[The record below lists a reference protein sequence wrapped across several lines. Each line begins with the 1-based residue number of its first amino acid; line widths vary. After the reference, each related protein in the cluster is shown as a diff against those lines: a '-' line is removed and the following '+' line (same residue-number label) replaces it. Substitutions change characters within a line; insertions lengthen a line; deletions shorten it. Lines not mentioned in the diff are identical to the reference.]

1 MKTIL
6 PLLSFLLV
14 QQACMAQNQP
24 ETDSIR
30 QRIFLIGDAGE
41 LKDGKHPVIEWLK
54 KNVDW
59 DDKKNTALFLGDNI
73 YEYGLPSEG
82 EATYKHAKE
91 IIDYQMSLVKGKK
104 AKAYFVMGNHDWK
117 NGKIGG
123 WDQAV
128 NQEDYINGQLQ
139 SNIEAFPKG
148 GCPGP
153 DVIDIDTL
161 VALSL
166 IDTQWFLH
174 THDKPGPGSNCA
186 SKTIDEFNTELSEAV
201 RSHPNQLMVFVTHH
215 PLFTHGVHG
224 GTTYTLRHHI
234 FPLTELSK
242 NLYIPLPGLGSVYP
256 IARGIFGNIQ
266 DVNHPLYRGMAK
278 GIEEIART
286 HPSPIIVSGHDHSLQ
301 LVLHDSL
308 YQIVSGSGAKVTAVN
323 QKRNN
328 AELLFSRVN
337 YGCSVIEVTKSGKV
351 STRFFDVTS
360 PDYGSPLFS
369 KELMTIKRTLSAAS
383 LDSLR
388 PLPDSITVMAN
399 AALKGS
405 AVSKL
410 MIGKN
415 YRDEWTQPVTVP
427 VLDLGQEQGGLRPVK
442 AGGGK
447 QTKSLRLEDK
457 SGKEW
462 SLRSIEKFPEAA
474 IPPDLRQTFAKDV
487 VEQGIS
493 ASYPYAS
500 LSIETLAKAADLPT
514 IRRKLVYVPDD
525 PRLGRFR
532 PDFSERLAVLEER
545 EPITIKKTDG
555 TDEVVLKLAKD
566 NDDHID
572 QRSVLKAR
580 LLDNFIMDFDRHED
594 QWRWST
600 RDTGKG
606 KIYFAI
612 PRDHDQA
619 FFVNQGLIPR
629 FAAKPWFVPEIQG
642 FRADAKNIKTFN
654 KPARNFDRFFI
665 NELDQQT
672 WEQHIDTFLNAMT
685 DEVIETALHQQPRE
699 VQQFDMDEVISKL
712 KKRRNFFRDDMMDYY
727 RFISKVVSVTGSN
740 QKELFTISKKEDGSV
755 HVVSNK
761 IEKDG
766 VVSSKIYD
774 RLFDPAITKEV
785 RIYGLGDEDRYVIEG
800 GASPIKIR
808 IVGGP
813 GNDEFIN
820 NGSGGKVLVYDA
832 RYEENKLSGNTA
844 GIRSKISADP
854 QVNRYNRFDYK
865 YNYIN
870 PGLSVAY
877 NVDDGLFLGVQFE
890 AITQGFRKEPYKTRQ
905 FISGSRAFNTGAL
918 RFKYEGDWIKAVG
931 NQDLLA
937 RADVRAPV
945 NVTNF
950 FGLGND
956 TEFDK
961 TKPGKEKYYRVRY
974 DFIDASLLLRRQL
987 QSWMRVNYGVGYQSF
1002 KVEEEQN
1009 KGKFVSETNELDP
1022 TTLYTQ
1028 KRFAGAHLKLDINSR
1043 NNKAIPTR
1051 GFFMDFNLRP
1061 MAGLNQE
1068 SSNLLRADVDMRIFA
1083 SLFSLPRLVLASRF
1097 GWGKNYGNY
1106 EFPQAYY
1113 LGGTDN
1119 LRGYRRDRFAGRSA
1133 LYNNTELRF
1142 KVAEF
1147 STYLFPGAFG
1157 LLVFND
1163 VGRVWVDGERSSDW
1177 HVGNGAGIWLAPIK
1191 RFVIAA
1197 HVVRSKEEK
1206 PTPYVTFGFQF

>member
-6 PLLSFLLV
+6 TLVSFLLI
-14 QQACMAQNQP
+14 QQACMAQAAP
-24 ETDSIR
+24 ETDSVR

-59 DDKKNTALFLGDNI
+59 DDKKNTAVFLGDNI

-82 EATYKHAKE
+82 EATYKHAKD

-139 SNIEAFPKG
+139 SNIEAFPRG

-153 DVIDIDTL
+153 DIIDIDTL

-174 THDKPGPGSNCA
+174 THDKPGPGSNCT

-224 GTTYTLRHHI
+224 GTTYTLRHHL
-234 FPLTELSK
+234 FPLTELSR

-278 GIEEIART
+278 GIEEVART
-286 HPSPIIVSGHDHSLQ
+286 HPSPLIVSGHDHSLQ

-351 STRFFDVTS
+351 TTRFFDVTS
-360 PDYGSPLFS
+360 PDYEEPLYS
-369 KELMTIKRTLSAAS
+369 KELMTIKRTLPPATI
-383 LDSLR
+383 DSLR
-388 PLPDSITVMAN
+388 PLPDSITVVAN

-405 AVSKL
+405 GFSKL

-415 YRDEWTQPVTVP
+415 YRKEWIQPVTVP

-447 QTKSLRLEDK
+447 QTKSLRLEDTT
-457 SGKEW
+457 GKEW
-462 SLRSIEKFPEAA
+462 ALRSIEKFPEAA

-487 VEQGIS
+487 VEEGIS

-500 LSIETLAKAADLPT
+500 LSIEPLAKAAGLPT

-525 PRLGRFR
+525 PRLDRFR
-532 PDFSERLAVLEER
+532 LDFSDRLAVLEER
-545 EPITIKKTDG
+545 EPASVKKTDG

-619 FFVNQGLIPR
+619 FFVNEGIIPR

-665 NELDQQT
+665 NELDQKT
-672 WEQHIDTFLNAMT
+672 WEQHIDTFLTSMT
-685 DEVIETALHQQPRE
+685 DEVIETALRQQPRE
-699 VQQFDMDEVISKL
+699 VQAFHMPEIIEKL
-712 KKRRNFFRDDMMDYY
+712 KKRRAYFRDDMMEYY

-740 QKELFTISKKEDGSV
+740 QKELFTITKNEDGSV

-761 IEKDG
+761 IEKDST
-766 VVSSKIYD
+766 VSSKIYD

-800 GASPIKIR
+800 GASPIKLR
-808 IVGGP
+808 IIGGP

-820 NGSGGKVLVYDA
+820 NGTGGKVLVYDA
-832 RYEENKLSGNTA
+832 SYEENKISGNTD
-844 GIRSKISADP
+844 GINSKISADP

-870 PGLSVAY
+870 PGTSVGY
-877 NVDDGLFLGVQFE
+877 NVDDGLFVGLQLEV
-890 AITQGFRKEPYKTRQ
+890 IRQGFRKEPYKSRQ
-905 FISGSRAFNTGAL
+905 YFSGMGAFKTGAL
-918 RFKYEGDWIKAVG
+918 RFRYEGDWIKAIG

-937 RADVRAPV
+937 RADIRAPV

-961 TKPGKEKYYRVRY
+961 SKPGSEKYYRVRY

-987 QSWMRVNYGVGYQSF
+987 QSWMRVNYGLGFQSF
-1002 KVEEEQN
+1002 RVEKEQN
-1009 KGKFVSETNELDP
+1009 QGKFVSETNELDP
-1022 TTLYTQ
+1022 NSLYTQ
-1028 KRFAGAHLKLDINSR
+1028 KMFAGAHFKLDINSK

-1051 GFFMDFNLRP
+1051 GFVMDFNIRP
-1061 MAGLNQE
+1061 LAGLNKE

-1083 SLFSLPRLVLASRF
+1083 SLFALPRLVLASRF
-1097 GWGKNYGNY
+1097 GWGKNYGDY

-1119 LRGYRRDRFAGRSA
+1119 LRGYRRDRFAGRSM

-1163 VGRVWVDGERSSDW
+1163 VGRVWADGERSSDW
-1177 HVGNGAGIWLAPIK
+1177 HVGNGAGVWLAPIK
-1191 RFVIAA
+1191 RFVVAA

-1206 PTPYVTFGFQF
+1206 PMPYVTFGFQF